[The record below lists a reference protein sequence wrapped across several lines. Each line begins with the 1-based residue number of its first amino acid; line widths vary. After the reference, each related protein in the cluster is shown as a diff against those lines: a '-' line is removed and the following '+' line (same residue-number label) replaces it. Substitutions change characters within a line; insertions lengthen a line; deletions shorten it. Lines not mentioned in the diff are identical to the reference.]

1 MNVNVSL
8 VEESVIQIN
17 GGIMINSEVSAEND
31 MYGIVFGILPHVTV
45 KTEYI

>member
-17 GGIMINSEVSAEND
+17 GGIMINIEVSAEND
-31 MYGIVFGILPHVTV
+31 MYGILLEILPHKTV